1 MHPIHDE
8 DESILERLEQRIDQ
22 AAALLAS
29 LKDRNAQLEEDL
41 AAAAAERDAARQEAE
56 TARAESAQLIEQI
69 DGLRTRQKEA
79 AHRVKNLL
87 SQMEQMDLLGE
98 G

>member
-22 AAALLAS
+22 AASLITK

-41 AAAAAERDAARQEAE
+41 AEAAAQRDAARQEAE
-56 TARAESAQLIEQI
+56 NARAEAAQLVEQLN
-69 DGLRTRQKEA
+69 GLRTRQKEA
-79 AHRVKNLL
+79 AARVKNLL
-87 SQMEQMDLLGE
+87 GQMEQMDLLGE

>member
-8 DESILERLEQRIDQ
+8 ESSVLERLEQRIDQ
-22 AAALLAS
+22 AASLIAK

-41 AAAAAERDAARQEAE
+41 AEAAAQRDAARLEAE
-56 TARAESAQLIEQI
+56 NARTEAAQLVEQLN
-69 DGLRTRQKEA
+69 GLRTRQKEA
-79 AHRVKNLL
+79 ASRVKNLL
-87 SQMEQMDLLGE
+87 TQMEQMDLTGE

>member
-1 MHPIHDE
+1 MHPIHAE
-8 DESILERLEQRIDQ
+8 EESILERLEQRIDQ
-22 AAALLAS
+22 AASLITR

-41 AAAAAERDAARQEAE
+41 AEAAAQRDAARQEAE
-56 TARAESAQLIEQI
+56 NARTEAAQLVEQL

-79 AHRVKNLL
+79 AARVKNLL
-87 SQMEQMDLLGE
+87 GQMEQMDLLGE

>member
-29 LKDRNAQLEEDL
+29 LRDRNAQLEEDL

-56 TARAESAQLIEQI
+56 TARAEAAQMVEQI
-69 DGLRTRQKEA
+69 DGLRVRQKEA
-79 AHRVKNLL
+79 AQRVKNLL
-87 SQMEQMDLLGE
+87 AQMEQLDLVGE

>member
-22 AAALLAS
+22 AASLITR

-41 AAAAAERDAARQEAE
+41 AEAAAQRDAARQEAE
-56 TARAESAQLIEQI
+56 NARTEAAQLVEQL

-79 AHRVKNLL
+79 AARVKNLL
-87 SQMEQMDLLGE
+87 GQMEQMDLLGE

>member
-29 LKDRNAQLEEDL
+29 LRDRNAQLEEDL

-56 TARAESAQLIEQI
+56 TARSEAAQMVEQL
-69 DGLRTRQKEA
+69 DGLRVRQKEA
-79 AHRVKNLL
+79 AQRVKNLL
-87 SQMEQMDLLGE
+87 AQMEQLDLVGE